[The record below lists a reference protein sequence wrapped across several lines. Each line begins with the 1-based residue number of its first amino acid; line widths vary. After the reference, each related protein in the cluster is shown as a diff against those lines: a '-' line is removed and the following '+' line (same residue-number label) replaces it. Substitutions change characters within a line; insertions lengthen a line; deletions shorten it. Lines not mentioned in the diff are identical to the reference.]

1 MKSCEEIIKLLA
13 RNKPHFE
20 QRFKV
25 RRIGVFGSAAR
36 GDAMPG
42 SDIDIIVDVDP
53 SIGLD
58 FVTLADEIEH
68 LLGEHVDVI
77 SHRAINPR
85 HWREIEQEVVYV

>member
-1 MKSCEEIIKLLA
+1 MKSCEEIVKLLA
-13 RNKPHFE
+13 CNKQHFE

-25 RRIGVFGSAAR
+25 RRIGVFGSVAR
-36 GDAMPG
+36 GNAIPG

-58 FVTLADEIEH
+58 FVILADEIEH

>member
-1 MKSCEEIIKLLA
+1 MKSCEEIVKLLA
-13 RNKPHFE
+13 HNKPHFE
-20 QRFKV
+20 RRFKV
-25 RRIGVFGSAAR
+25 RRIGVFGSVAR
-36 GDAMPG
+36 GDAIPG

-77 SHRAINPR
+77 SHRAINSR
-85 HWREIEQEVVYV
+85 HWREIEQDIVYV